1 MNLRFLQ
8 AIVAIAEQPSFTA
21 AASTLGLSHSAISL
35 QVKTLEEELQL
46 QIVDRSTRPPT
57 LTDTGLAL
65 VEHAR
70 RMLRIADDIRALNS
84 DDSLAGTVTIGVVP
98 SVLVNLIPPALAR
111 LRLAHPKLLVRIRS
125 GLSGELAQAVRNR
138 DIDLAIVSEPRV
150 LPDGL
155 VSFPICQE
163 PLNVIVPLSM
173 AKASDEDILC
183 SNPFIWFNRRTW
195 AGQQIEQHL
204 LDRKIHVQPVME
216 IDSIEAVEAL
226 VAHGLGISI
235 TPTRACAPDADVRL
249 QRIPFGSP
257 QKHRSLAMV
266 MLEKGPRQ
274 RLAET
279 LLFELKWLAEKGLSG
294 DAT

>member
-21 AASTLGLSHSAISL
+21 AASALGLSHSAISL

-46 QIVDRSTRPPT
+46 KIVDRGTRPPT

-70 RMLRIADDIRALNS
+70 RMLKIADDIRALTS
-84 DDSLAGTVTIGVVP
+84 DDSLVGTVTIGVVP

-125 GLSGELAQAVRNR
+125 GLSGELAQAVRSR
-138 DIDLAIVSEPRV
+138 DIDLAVVSEPRV

-155 VSFPICQE
+155 ASFPICQE

-173 AKASDEDILC
+173 AEAADEDVLRAY
-183 SNPFIWFNRRTW
+183 PFIWFNRRTW

-216 IDSIEAVEAL
+216 IDSIEAVESL

-235 TPTRACAPDADVRL
+235 TPTRACAPDSSNQLR
-249 QRIPFGSP
+249 RIPFGTP
-257 QKHRSLAMV
+257 QKHRSLIMV

-274 RLAET
+274 RLAEI
-279 LLFELKWLAEKGLSG
+279 LLRELQQLTGHG
-294 DAT
+294 QVVGR